1 MKEFMFRKTP
11 FYLYLTLSISLCA
24 CQTKVYHLSDY
35 GVHPGKKKEQTEAIT
50 EAIQEILQQR
60 KSESEKVILQLEK
73 GEYHFYASHAAKRQ
87 YYISN
92 HDPLNQR
99 KVGIVIESCKNI
111 IFDGNGSKFVYHG
124 RMLPLAITYTE
135 NVQLKNFS
143 IDFTDP
149 QIAQFSILKN
159 DTSQHC
165 LTLAAAPWV
174 KASVKDSTLIV
185 SGYQWESTPNVAMA
199 FEAKTKHVAYNTSDI
214 PVYANR
220 VEQISDHHFKA
231 WGWKDAR
238 LKKDMVLTLRTFYR
252 PNPGIF
258 IERSNQVDL
267 ASVKVHYAEGM
278 GLVAQTSQDISLD
291 HFSVCLKGDSDPRYF
306 TTQADATHFSGC
318 KGKIIS
324 INGTYENMM
333 DDAINVHGTYLKI
346 IKQENPTALVV
357 KYMHPQSKGF
367 FWGEKGDEIQ
377 IVSSKTMETLGE
389 RNKILSISPIDAKE
403 RVLPGNRG
411 ASGFI
416 IILSNPVH
424 LKLSK
429 GENYGIENLT
439 WTPSV
444 HFVDNYIANNRARG
458 ALFSTPKKVVVQ
470 HNTFYHTSGSAILL
484 SGDCNGWY
492 ETGACRDV
500 LIKQNT
506 FKNSLTS
513 LFQFTNAVISI
524 NPEIPSLSKQKK
536 YFHHNIRIEE
546 NKFEV
551 FDAPLV
557 YAKSVNGLTFV
568 RNTIKT
574 NNAYKPYHW
583 NTYNVY
589 FERVK
594 YFKVRNNYPE
604 ELSMKRT
611 HEF

>member
-1 MKEFMFRKTP
+1 MTEFMFRKRP
-11 FYLYLTLSISLCA
+11 FYLYVILSISLCA
-24 CQTKVYHLSDY
+24 CQTEIYHLSDY

-50 EAIQEILQQR
+50 QAIQKILQHR
-60 KSESEKVILQLEK
+60 ENENEKAIIQLEK
-73 GEYHFYASHAAKRQ
+73 GEYHFYASHATKRQ

-92 HDPLNQR
+92 HDHLDQR

-111 IFDGNGSKFVYHG
+111 TFDGNGSNFVYHG
-124 RMLPLAITYTE
+124 RMLPLAITNAE

-143 IDFTDP
+143 IDFADP
-149 QIAQFSILKN
+149 QITQFSILKN
-159 DTSQHC
+159 DTSQCC
-165 LTLAAAPWV
+165 LILDAAPWV
-174 KASVKDSTLIV
+174 KAKVKDSTLIV
-185 SGYQWESTPNVAMA
+185 SGYQWESSPNAAIA
-199 FEAKTKHVAYNTSDI
+199 FEPKTKHVAYNISDI
-214 PVYANR
+214 PVCINK
-220 VEQISDHHFKA
+220 VEQISDHQFKA

-238 LKKDMVLTLRTFYR
+238 LKKDMVLAMRTFYR
-252 PNPGIF
+252 PNPGVF
-258 IERSNQVDL
+258 IERSNKVDL
-267 ASVKVHYAEGM
+267 HSVRVHYAEGM

-291 HFSVCLKGDSDPRYF
+291 DFGVCLKGDSDPRYF

-346 IKQENPTALVV
+346 IKQENPTILVA

-389 RNKILSISPIDAKE
+389 RNKILSISPIDSKE
-403 RVLPGNRG
+403 RILPSNRG
-411 ASGFI
+411 ASGFRI
-416 IILSNPVH
+416 ALSNPVQ

-444 HFVDNYIANNRARG
+444 HFEANYIANNRARG

-470 HNTFYHTSGSAILL
+470 SNTFYHTSGSAILL
-484 SGDCNGWY
+484 CGDCNGWY

-506 FKNSLTS
+506 FTNSLTS

-524 NPEIPSLSKQKK
+524 YPEIPSLSKQKK

-546 NKFEV
+546 NQFEV
-551 FDAPLV
+551 FDAPLL
-557 YAKSVNGLTFV
+557 YAKSVDGLTFMK
-568 RNTIKT
+568 NTIKT
-574 NNAYKPYHW
+574 SDTYKPYHW

-594 YFKVRNNYPE
+594 HFKVKNNHPE
-604 ELSMKRT
+604 ELSMKQT
-611 HEF
+611 HMF